1 MQAKDE
7 IDKTKTIEKE
17 MFRDNLSQIRGKK

>member
-7 IDKTKTIEKE
+7 IDKTKTIEKK
-17 MFRDNLSQIRGKK
+17 MFRDNLSQIRCKK

>member
-1 MQAKDE
+1 MQVKDE
-7 IDKTKTIEKE
+7 IDKTKTIGKK

>member
-17 MFRDNLSQIRGKK
+17 MFRDNLSQISGKK